1 MFLDVAIP
9 APEGI
14 FSGSYGYGFIVIG
27 IMCAVII
34 GLTIFFILRNRK

>member
-1 MFLDVAIP
+1 MFLDVAMP

-14 FSGSYGYGFIVIG
+14 FSGGLGLGFIIIG
-27 IMCAVII
+27 IMSVVII